1 MILQPGTWISRTV
14 ALALLALTL
23 LALHRFVAAPLLER
37 FASNEQR
44 IQQMSDLV
52 KRYRDLEATRPA
64 LAERLA
70 EIEGLDAATSGYW
83 EGESD
88 IQTAAELQDR
98 ASEAVEAAGGDVIS
112 LQSLD
117 PALVEG
123 GLPIRRTLLRLRL
136 ATSVEGLAGTV
147 HDIESA
153 VPYMFIDQLIVT
165 PQRSRQYIN
174 RSSEHADQEEKLD
187 VRLDVFGYARTPPG
201 STESADG
208 ADAES

>member
-14 ALALLALTL
+14 ALALLALAL
-23 LALHRFVAAPLLER
+23 LAVHRFVAAPLLER
-37 FASNEQR
+37 YATNERR
-44 IQQMSDLV
+44 IQQMSDLL
-52 KRYRDLEATRPA
+52 KRYRDLEVTRPA
-64 LAERLA
+64 LADRLA
-70 EIEGLDAATSGYW
+70 EIEDLDAAASGYW

-112 LQSLD
+112 LQTLD
-117 PALVEG
+117 PVAVEG

-136 ATSVEGLAGTV
+136 ATSVEGLAGAV
-147 HDIESA
+147 QEIEST

-174 RSSEHADQEEKLD
+174 TTSEPADQEQTLD
-187 VRLDVFGYARTPPG
+187 VRLDVFGYVRR
-201 STESADG
+201 STEAADG
-208 ADAES
+208 TEAES